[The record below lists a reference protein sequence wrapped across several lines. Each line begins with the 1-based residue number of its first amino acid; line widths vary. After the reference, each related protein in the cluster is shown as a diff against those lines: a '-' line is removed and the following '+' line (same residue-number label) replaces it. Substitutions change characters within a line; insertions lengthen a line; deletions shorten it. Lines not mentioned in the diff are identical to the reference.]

1 MLFNSL
7 EFLIF
12 FPIVVLA
19 YFLIPQRVRYLWLLG
34 ASYYFYMCWNAE
46 YALLMATSTVI
57 TWLSGIFIGRA
68 KTGRGKKLTVAASFV
83 LNLAIL
89 FYFKYFYF
97 TMDNI
102 NMVRQMLGLSQ
113 LVPKFDV
120 ILPVGISFYTFQA
133 LSYTMDVYRNEVV
146 PEKNFFRYALFV
158 SFFPQLVAGPIERSK
173 NLLCQ
178 VNDKHYFDYLRVRG
192 GLLIMLWGFFL
203 KLVIAD
209 RAAILVNT
217 VYNAAENYSGILL
230 LLATLVFAAQIYC
243 DFASY
248 SLIAKGAAKVM
259 GFELMDNFR
268 QPYLSTSIAEFW
280 RRWHISLSSWFKD
293 YLYIPLGGNRKGVVR
308 KYFNLMV
315 VFLVSGLWHGAS
327 WNFVIWG
334 AIHGLYQIVGAVT
347 LPARKLVCAVLGIN
361 RKTGQYKCFQRI
373 ITLALVTFGWIFFRS
388 DSLSGSIMIVK
399 KIFLELAPWTLYG
412 GGLFSMGLDGAN
424 IVVLILALLV
434 LLWVSICEN
443 SGKEVFAKIESSHI
457 ITRWTAYFALL
468 FGVLIFGIYGPGFEA
483 SQFIYF
489 QF

>member
-12 FPIVVLA
+12 FPIVTLV
-19 YFLIPQRVRYLWLLG
+19 YFLIPKKVRYLWLLG
-34 ASYYFYMCWNAE
+34 ASYYFYSCWNAQ
-46 YALLMATSTVI
+46 YALLMATSTLI
-57 TWLSGIFIGRA
+57 TYLSGFFIEKA
-68 KTGRGKKLTVAASFV
+68 KTDRGRKLSVAVSFI

-102 NMVRQMLGLSQ
+102 NMVRGLFGLSELQ
-113 LVPKFDV
+113 PKFDV

-133 LSYTMDVYRNEVV
+133 LSYTMDVYRKEITHERNL
-146 PEKNFFRYALFV
+146 FRYALFV

-173 NLLCQ
+173 NLLTQ
-178 VNDKHYFDYLRVRG
+178 LRDDHKFDYNRVRY
-192 GLLIMLWGFFL
+192 GLLVMLWGFFL

-217 VYNAAENYSGILL
+217 VYDRYTEFGGAML
-230 LLATLVFAAQIYC
+230 LLATVCFAIQIYC

-248 SLIAKGAAKVM
+248 SIIAKGAARVM

-268 QPYLSTSIAEFW
+268 QPYFSTSIAEFW

-293 YLYIPLGGNRKGVVR
+293 YLYIPLGGNRKGTVR

-334 AIHGLYQIVGAVT
+334 ALHGIYQILGAVT
-347 LPARKLVCAVLGIN
+347 LNTRKFCCEILNIN
-361 RKTGQYKCFQRI
+361 RQTGHYKLFQRVKE
-373 ITLALVTFGWIFFRS
+373 TLEEDKEAYEEQFANEDGEVPEAIDSSALNE
-388 DSLSGSIMIVK
+388 
-399 KIFLELAPWTLYG
+399 KIF
-412 GGLFSMGLDGAN
+412 N
-424 IVVLILALLV
+424 IDTIRKV
-434 LLWVSICEN
+434 
-443 SGKEVFAKIESSHI
+443 
-457 ITRWTAYFALL
+457 
-468 FGVLIFGIYGPGFEA
+468 
-483 SQFIYF
+483 
-489 QF
+489 

>member
-12 FPIVVLA
+12 FPIVVLV
-19 YFLIPQRVRYLWLLG
+19 YFLIPQKVRYLWLLA
-34 ASYYFYMCWNAE
+34 ASYYFYMCWNPE
-46 YALLMATSTVI
+46 YALLIATSTVI
-57 TWLSGIFIGRA
+57 TWISGILISRV
-68 KTGRGKKLTVAASFV
+68 KTPGSRKLTVAASFV

-89 FYFKYFYF
+89 FYFKYFCF

-102 NMVRQMLGLSQ
+102 NLVRQMLGLSK
-113 LVPKFDV
+113 LVPRFDV

-133 LSYTMDVYRNEVV
+133 LSYTMDVYRKEVM

-173 NLLCQ
+173 NLLSQ
-178 VNDKHYFDYLRVRG
+178 VNSEHHFDYLRVRS

-217 VYNAAENYSGILL
+217 VYGSTENYSGILL
-230 LLATLVFAAQIYC
+230 ILATLAFAAQIYC

-248 SLIAKGAAKVM
+248 SIIAKGAAKVM

-268 QPYLSTSIAEFW
+268 QPYLSTSVAEFW

-293 YLYIPLGGNRKGVVR
+293 YLYIPLGGNRKGIVR
-308 KYFNLMV
+308 KYFNLMI

-334 AIHGLYQIVGAVT
+334 AIHGIYQVVGALT
-347 LPARKLVCAVLGIN
+347 LGVRKFVCVILGID
-361 RKTGQYKCFQRI
+361 RKTTQYKWFQRA
-373 ITLALVTFGWIFFRS
+373 ITLSLVSFGWIFFRS
-388 DSLSGSIMIVK
+388 DSFSASILIVK
-399 KIFLELAPWTLYG
+399 KIFTQLAPWTLYD

-424 IVVLILALLV
+424 TVVLILALFVLFLV
-434 LLWVSICEN
+434 SLKEN
-443 SGKEVFAKIESSHI
+443 SGVRVFDRIEQSHI
-457 ITRWTAYFALL
+457 IVRWTAYFALL
-468 FGVLIFGIYGPGFEA
+468 FAVLIFGIYGPGFEA

>member
-19 YFLIPQRVRYLWLLG
+19 YFLIPKKVRYLWLLC

-46 YALLMATSTVI
+46 YALLIATSTVI
-57 TWLSGIFIGRA
+57 TWLSGIFIARA
-68 KTGRGKKLTVAASFV
+68 KTQRGRKLTVAASFV

-102 NMVRQMLGLSQ
+102 NMVRQMLGLSA

-133 LSYTMDVYRNEVV
+133 LSYTMDVYRKEVA

-158 SFFPQLVAGPIERSK
+158 SFFPQLVAGPIERSTK
-173 NLLCQ
+173 LLSQ
-178 VNDKHYFDYLRVRG
+178 VNEDHHFDYLRARG

-217 VYNAAENYSGILL
+217 VYNAPESYSGSLII
-230 LLATLVFAAQIYC
+230 LATLAFAAQIYC

-248 SLIAKGAAKVM
+248 SIIAKGAAKVM

-268 QPYLSTSIAEFW
+268 QPYLSASIAEFW

-334 AIHGLYQIVGAVT
+334 AIHGIYQIVGALT
-347 LPARKLVCAVLGIN
+347 LSIRKFVCALLGID
-361 RKTGQYKCFQRI
+361 RKTAQYKWFQRI
-373 ITLALVTFGWIFFRS
+373 ITLALVSFGWIFFRS
-388 DSLSGSIMIVK
+388 DSLSGSILMVK
-399 KIFLELAPWTLYG
+399 KIFTDLAPWTLYG
-412 GGLFSMGLDGAN
+412 GGIFSMGLDGAN
-424 IVVLILALLV
+424 VVVLILALLV
-434 LLWVSICEN
+434 LFLVSLREN
-443 SGKEVFAKIESSHI
+443 AGVRVTEAVEGSHI
-457 ITRWTAYFALL
+457 IVRWTTYFALL
-468 FGVLIFGIYGPGFEA
+468 FAVLIFGIYGPGFEA

>member
-12 FPIVVLA
+12 FPIVTLV
-19 YFLIPQRVRYLWLLG
+19 YFLIPQKYRYLWLLG
-34 ASYYFYMCWNAE
+34 ASYYFYSCWNAQ

-57 TWLSGIFIGRA
+57 TYLSGIFISRA
-68 KTGRGKKLTVAASFV
+68 KTDTGRKISVAASFV

-102 NMVRQMLGLSQ
+102 NLVREMLGLSV
-113 LVPKFDV
+113 LEPKFDV

-133 LSYTMDVYRNEVV
+133 LSYTMDVYRKEIS
-146 PEKNFFRYALFV
+146 PEKNILRYALFV

-173 NLLCQ
+173 NLLTQ
-178 VNDKHYFDYLRVRG
+178 LREEHRFDYNRARC
-192 GLLIMLWGFFL
+192 GLLVMLWGFFL

-217 VYNAAENYSGILL
+217 VYDKSAEFGGAML
-230 LLATLVFAAQIYC
+230 LLATVAFAVQIYC

-248 SLIAKGAAKVM
+248 SIIAKGAAKVM

-268 QPYLSTSIAEFW
+268 QPYFSTSIAEFW

-293 YLYIPLGGNRKGVVR
+293 YLYIPLGGNRKGTVR

-334 AIHGLYQIVGAVT
+334 FLHGMYQILGSVT
-347 LPARKLVCAVLGIN
+347 INVRKFICEILNID
-361 RKTGQYKCFQRI
+361 RKTNHYKLLQRV
-373 ITLALVTFGWIFFRS
+373 ITFALVTFGWIFFRS
-388 DSLSGSIMIVK
+388 EGLTQAVNIVK
-399 KIFLELAPWTLYG
+399 QIFTNFEPWAIWNAIG
-412 GGLFSMGLDGAN
+412 ESGLDSSN
-424 IVVLILALLV
+424 LILLVISVAILAFVSKKEQSGVSVFERVEKMHLL
-434 LLWVSICEN
+434 
-443 SGKEVFAKIESSHI
+443 A
-457 ITRWTAYFALL
+457 RWPVYLGLL
-468 FGVLIFGIYGPGFEA
+468 FMVLIFGIYGPGFEA

>member
-12 FPIVVLA
+12 FPIVVLV
-19 YFLIPQRVRYLWLLG
+19 YFLIPQKMRYLWLLA

-46 YALLMATSTVI
+46 YALLIATSTVI
-57 TWLSGIFIGRA
+57 TWISGILISRV
-68 KTGRGKKLTVAASFV
+68 KTSGARKLTVAASFV

-102 NMVRQMLGLSQ
+102 NLVRQMLGLPA
-113 LVPKFDV
+113 LVPRFDV

-133 LSYTMDVYRNEVV
+133 LSYTMDVYRKEVM

-173 NLLCQ
+173 NLLSQ
-178 VNDKHYFDYLRVRG
+178 VNSEHHFDYLRVRS
-192 GLLIMLWGFFL
+192 GLLTMLWGFFL

-217 VYNAAENYSGILL
+217 VYGAAENYSGILI
-230 LLATLVFAAQIYC
+230 LLATFAFAAQIYC

-248 SLIAKGAAKVM
+248 SVIAKGAAKVM

-293 YLYIPLGGNRKGVVR
+293 YLYIPLGGNRKGLVR
-308 KYFNLMV
+308 KYFNLMI

-334 AIHGLYQIVGAVT
+334 AIHGIYQVVGALT
-347 LPARKLVCAVLGIN
+347 LSLRKFVCAVLGID
-361 RKTGQYKCFQRI
+361 RKTTQYKWFQRI
-373 ITLALVTFGWIFFRS
+373 ITFMLASFGWIFFRS
-388 DSLSGSIMIVK
+388 DSLSASVLIVK
-399 KIFLELAPWTLYG
+399 KIFTQLAPWTLYG

-424 IVVLILALLV
+424 TMVLILALLV
-434 LLWVSICEN
+434 LLWVSLKEN
-443 SGKEVFAKIESSHI
+443 SEVRVFDKIEKSHI
-457 ITRWTAYFALL
+457 IVRWTAYFALL
-468 FGVLIFGIYGPGFEA
+468 FSVLIFGIYGPGFEA

>member
-1 MLFNSL
+1 VLFNSL

-12 FPIVVLA
+12 FPIVTLV
-19 YFLIPQRVRYLWLLG
+19 YFLIPQKYRYLWLLG
-34 ASYYFYMCWNAE
+34 ASYYFYSCWNAQ

-57 TWLSGIFIGRA
+57 TYLSGIFIDKA
-68 KTGRGKKLTVAASFV
+68 KTERGRKLSVAVSFI

-102 NMVRQMLGLSQ
+102 NMVRGLLGLSE
-113 LVPKFDV
+113 LEAKFDV

-133 LSYTMDVYRNEVV
+133 LSYTMDVYRKEIT
-146 PEKNFFRYALFV
+146 PEKNILRYALFV

-173 NLLCQ
+173 NLLTQ
-178 VNDKHYFDYLRVRG
+178 LRDEHKFNYLRARN
-192 GLLIMLWGFFL
+192 GLLVMLWGFFL

-217 VYNAAENYSGILL
+217 VYDRYTEFGGAVL
-230 LLATLVFAAQIYC
+230 LLATICFAIQIYC

-268 QPYLSTSIAEFW
+268 QPYFSTSIAEFW

-293 YLYIPLGGNRKGVVR
+293 YLYIPLGGNRKGAFR

-327 WNFVIWG
+327 WNFVVWG
-334 AIHGLYQIVGAVT
+334 FLHGLYQIFG
-347 LPARKLVCAVLGIN
+347 G
-361 RKTGQYKCFQRI
+361 
-373 ITLALVTFGWIFFRS
+373 ITLKARMRFSEMLRIKRSWKIYKFFQQLITFSLVTFGWIFFRS
-388 DSLSGSIMIVK
+388 EGVTQTVVIIKNIFKNFNPVALYENFSGLGLNLQNLIV
-399 KIFLELAPWTLYG
+399 
-412 GGLFSMGLDGAN
+412 
-424 IVVLILALLV
+424 LLV
-434 LLWVSICEN
+434 SVFILIFVSAKENKGVAVFDRVEKMHLLI
-443 SGKEVFAKIESSHI
+443 
-457 ITRWTAYFALL
+457 RWPIYYALI
-468 FGVLIFGIYGPGFEA
+468 FIVLIFGIYGPGFAA

>member
-19 YFLIPQRVRYLWLLG
+19 YFLIPQKVRYLWLLG
-34 ASYYFYMCWNAE
+34 ASYYFYMCWNAQ
-46 YALLMATSTVI
+46 YALLMATSTAI
-57 TWLSGIFIGRA
+57 TYASGLLIGRA
-68 KTGRGKKLTVAASFV
+68 KTDFGRKLTVAASFV
-83 LNLAIL
+83 SNLAIL

-102 NMVRQMLGLSQ
+102 NLVRQMLGLSV

-133 LSYTMDVYRNEVV
+133 LSYTMDVYRKEIA

-173 NLLCQ
+173 NLLHQ
-178 VNDKHYFDYLRVRG
+178 VNDRHYFNYLRARS

-209 RAAILVNT
+209 RAAIMVNT
-217 VYNAAENYSGILL
+217 AYNSPENFSGIILVI
-230 LLATLVFAAQIYC
+230 ATLAFAAQIYC

-248 SLIAKGAAKVM
+248 SIIAKGAAKVM

-293 YLYIPLGGNRKGVVR
+293 YLYIPLGGNRKGTLR

-334 AIHGLYQIVGAVT
+334 AIHGLYQIIGAVT
-347 LPARKLVCAVLGIN
+347 LSARKFLCAILGID
-361 RKTGQYKCFQRI
+361 RKTPQYKWFQRT
-373 ITLALVTFGWIFFRS
+373 ITLVLVSFGWIFFRS
-388 DSLSGSIMIVK
+388 SGLSQSIIIVK
-399 KIFLELAPWTLYG
+399 KIFGEFAPWTIYE
-412 GGLFSMGLDGAN
+412 GGLLALGLDGAN
-424 IVVLILALLV
+424 IIVLILAILV
-434 LLWVSICEN
+434 LLGVSIYEN
-443 SGKEVFAKIESSHI
+443 SGKIIFEKIESAHLV
-457 ITRWTAYFALL
+457 TRWIAYFSLL
-468 FGVLIFGIYGPGFEA
+468 FAVLIFGIYGPGFEA

>member
-12 FPIVVLA
+12 FPVVTLV
-19 YFLIPQRVRYLWLLG
+19 YFLIPHRVRYLWLLG
-34 ASYYFYMCWNAE
+34 ASYYFYMCWNPE
-46 YALLMATSTVI
+46 YALLMATSTLI
-57 TWLSGIFIGRA
+57 TYLSGIFISKG
-68 KTGRGKKLTVAASFV
+68 KTELSRKITVGVSFT

-97 TMDNI
+97 TVDNI
-102 NMVRQMLGLSQ
+102 NMVRQVFNLPA

-133 LSYTMDVYRNEVV
+133 LSYTVDIYRKELE
-146 PEKNFFRYALFV
+146 PEKNFFKYALFV

-173 NLLCQ
+173 NLVSQ
-178 VNDKHYFDYLRVRG
+178 ISERHYFNYDRVRH
-192 GLLIMLWGFFL
+192 GLLVMLWGFFQ

-217 VYNAAENYSGILL
+217 VYNGAENYGGIMLVI
-230 LLATLVFAAQIYC
+230 ATVCFALQIYC

-248 SLIAKGAAKVM
+248 SLIAKGAAEVM
-259 GFELMDNFR
+259 GFKLMDNFA
-268 QPYLSTSIAEFW
+268 QPYLSESIAEFW

-293 YLYIPLGGNRKGVVR
+293 YLYIPLGGNRKGTFR

-327 WNFVIWG
+327 WNFVVWG
-334 AIHGLYQIVGAVT
+334 FIHGVYQIVGGIT
-347 LPARKLVCAVLGIN
+347 DNSRRLVCELCKID
-361 RKTGQYKCFQRI
+361 RKTAQYRWFRRVITFVLVCF
-373 ITLALVTFGWIFFRS
+373 AWIFFRS
-388 DSLSGSIMIVK
+388 DSLGQSIYIIK
-399 KIFLELAPWTLYG
+399 KIFTDFAPWSVFDG
-412 GGLFSMGLDGAN
+412 GIASMGLDIPN
-424 IVVLILALLV
+424 IAV
-434 LLWVSICEN
+434 LLFAVMVQFFISLSEHR
-443 SGKEVFAKIESSHI
+443 GQAVFEKVEKMHLLA
-457 ITRWTAYFALL
+457 RWPVYLTLL
-468 FGVLIFGIYGPGFEA
+468 FAVLIFGIYGPGFEQ